1 MKSAL
6 LILAGL
12 LAIFAAEGKR
22 PEPADSL
29 KISKNISLDEVIVI
43 ATKVAKGTPVAY
55 SELSNKELGSRN
67 DGQGIPYLISLTPSV
82 IMTSDAGTG
91 IGYSGFRIRGTDAN
105 RINITVNGIPVNDSE
120 SHTVFW
126 VNMPDFA
133 SSTDNIQIQR
143 GAGTSTNGAASF
155 GATVAMQTQKS
166 VLKPYLEYTASA
178 GSFGTIKNTVKG
190 GTGLLNDH
198 FVFDARY
205 SNIQSDGYIDR
216 ASANMHAYFASAA
229 YYGENTLIRFQTY
242 GSTEKTYQAWT
253 GVPSYMLDENRTYN
267 PAGAYKEN
275 EVTKFY
281 NNQTDNYRQQ
291 NYHLTA
297 SQRLG
302 DLWNMNLALHYTHGE
317 GYYEDYKPDA
327 KFKSYKL
334 PNQYVNGTGD
344 TISTSDLVR
353 RKWLDN
359 DFYGAIY
366 SANYRAEQLQLT
378 FGVAANRYVGDHFGR
393 VIWVKNIASLPEPDY
408 EYYRNTGD
416 KLDYNMYAKANYQLH
431 PFLNGYIDL
440 QYRGIHYTIKGSDDK
455 AGDHVNVDKNWNFF
469 NPKVGLNFQ
478 EGGHNAFVSFSMAN
492 REPNR
497 DNFTEAGPDERPLHE
512 TLYDYEAGYSFGH
525 SNFRVGA
532 NLYFMDYTNQLIL
545 TGKISEIGEAL
556 TSNIKDSYRMGI
568 ELTGGVSITS
578 WLDWSGNLTLSRNK
592 IKNFTENIEVY
603 EVQNKKW
610 VYLREDQNYLGTTN
624 IAFSPDIIANSM
636 FGFNWKNFNAGFNT
650 QFVGRQ
656 YIDNTS
662 DKSRSIN
669 PYFINALRVGYV
681 FKPKFMKEI
690 GLDVTVNNLFNEQ
703 YETNAWVYS
712 AIVDGERYKEDGYF
726 TQAGTNAMARMTFKF

>member
-1 MKSAL
+1 MKSVL
-6 LILAGL
+6 LIFAGSL
-12 LAIFAAEGKR
+12 VTWAVEGKQH
-22 PEPADSL
+22 EPTDSL
-29 KISKNISLDEVIVI
+29 RFSKDITLDEVVVT
-43 ATKVAKGTPVAY
+43 ATRVAKGTPVAY
-55 SELSNKELGSRN
+55 SEISSKDLSNRN

-105 RINITVNGIPVNDSE
+105 RINITINGVPVNDSE

-126 VNMPDFA
+126 VNLPDFA
-133 SSTDNIQIQR
+133 SSVDNIQIQR
-143 GAGTSTNGAASF
+143 GAGTSTNGAAAF

-166 VLKPYLEYTASA
+166 ELKPYGEYSVSA
-178 GSFGTIKNTVKG
+178 GSFGTVKNTVKG
-190 GTGLLNDH
+190 GTGLLYDH

-216 ASANMHAYFASAA
+216 ASANMSSYFASAA
-229 YYGENTLIRFQTY
+229 YYGENTLIKFQTF
-242 GSTEKTYQAWT
+242 GSSEKTYQAWT
-253 GVPSYMLDENRTYN
+253 GVPSSLLDEDRTYN
-267 PAGAYKEN
+267 PCGEYEEN
-275 EVTKFY
+275 DITKFY
-281 NNQTDNYRQQ
+281 KNQTDNYWQQ

-297 SQRLG
+297 SQRLSSY
-302 DLWNMNLALHYTHGE
+302 WNMNLTLHYTDGE
-317 GYYEDYKPDA
+317 GYYEDYKGKA
-327 KFKSYKL
+327 SFESYKL
-334 PNQYVNGTGD
+334 SPYINEKGE
-344 TISTSDLVR
+344 TISKSDLVR
-353 RKWLDN
+353 RKWLEN

-366 SANYRAEQLQLT
+366 SANYRAERLQMS
-378 FGVAANRYVGDHFGR
+378 FGAAVNRYDGDHFGR
-393 VIWVKNIASLPEPDY
+393 VIWVKNTNSLPEPDY

-416 KLDYNMYAKANYQLH
+416 KLDYNTYIKANYQLSST
-431 PFLNGYIDL
+431 LNGYLDL
-440 QYRGIHYTIKGSDDK
+440 QYRGIHYTIRGNHDK
-455 AGDHVNVDKNWNFF
+455 TGKNLNITKNWNFF
-469 NPKVGLNFQ
+469 NPKAGVNYQ
-478 EGGHNAFVSFSMAN
+478 KGGHNAFISFSVAN

-497 DNFTEAGPDERPLHE
+497 DNFTEAGPDERPTHE
-512 TLYDYEAGYSFGH
+512 TLHDYEAGYSFG
-525 SNFRVGA
+525 NKRFRAGA
-532 NLYFMDYTNQLIL
+532 NLYFMDYNNQLIL

-578 WLDWSGNLTLSRNK
+578 WLDWNANLTVSRNK
-592 IKNFTENIEVY
+592 IKNFTESLQNLDENWDPIEGK
-603 EVQNKKW
+603 EGIN
-610 VYLREDQNYLGTTN
+610 NYIGTTN

-662 DKSRSIN
+662 SKERSIK
-669 PYFINALRVGYV
+669 PYIVNSLRAGYV

-712 AIVDGERYKEDGYF
+712 AIVGGKRYTEDGYF
-726 TQAGTNAMARMTFKF
+726 TQAGINAMARVTFKF